1 MFVAVRAEFDELTID
16 GIRLLNGVETDPLS
30 QRKDAVMVRIALSGT
45 TRKIL
50 SHRLQQA
57 YATHT
62 SRLIR
67 RIHAL
72 LELADGKAVWDV
84 AELLGVG
91 EQTVRDWLHAFVLNG
106 VASLFYRPHPG
117 RPAKLSANQ
126 RQELRQLLV
135 DGPESSGY
143 ATACWT
149 TALIADLIHLRFKID
164 YAPRYL
170 SQLLDTL
177 GFSYQKAKFTS
188 DHLNDEE
195 ALLWL
200 EETWPEILRLAKEK
214 QAIILFGDEA
224 SFAQWG
230 SLGYTW
236 ALKGVQPTVK
246 TTGIRKAYRVFGLL
260 DCFGG
265 TLYFE
270 GIDSK
275 FNTESY
281 RTFLEKA
288 LATLPG
294 HVIMI
299 QDNASYHVS
308 RPLRAFYAAHAD
320 RLTVY
325 QLPAYSPDLN
335 PIEYLWKK
343 VKKEATH
350 LHYFPLF
357 AELIAEVTKTL
368 TRLAGSPEELT
379 SLQGEYR
386 FIKLPAA

>member
-1 MFVAVRAEFDELTID
+1 
-16 GIRLLNGVETDPLS
+16 
-30 QRKDAVMVRIALSGT
+30 MVRIALSGT

-50 SHRLQQA
+50 VGRLQQA

-62 SRLIR
+62 TRLIR

-72 LELADGKAVWDV
+72 LELAEGKAVWEV
-84 AELLGVG
+84 AELLGIG

-106 VASLFYRPHPG
+106 AASLFYRPHPG
-117 RPAKLSANQ
+117 RPAKLTDTQ
-126 RQELRQLLV
+126 RRELRQLLLA
-135 DGPESSGY
+135 GPEAAGY
-143 ATACWT
+143 PTACWT
-149 TALIADLIHLRFKID
+149 TALIADLIHLRFQVD

-170 SQLLDTL
+170 SQLLAAL
-177 GFSYQKAKFTS
+177 GFSYQKAKLTS

-200 EETWPEILRLAKEK
+200 EETWPEILRVAQEK

-224 SFAQWG
+224 SVAQWG

-236 ALKGVQPTVK
+236 ALKGVQPTVR

-265 TLYFE
+265 SLFFQ
-270 GIDSK
+270 GLDGK

-281 RTFLEKA
+281 RAFLEETLAA
-288 LATLPG
+288 LRG
-294 HVIMI
+294 HLILV

-308 RPLRAFYAAHAD
+308 RSLRAFYEAHAD

-325 QLPAYSPDLN
+325 QLPSYSPDLN
-335 PIEYLWKK
+335 PIEYLWTK
-343 VKKEATH
+343 VKKDATH
-350 LHYFPLF
+350 LRYFPLF
-357 AELIAEVTKTL
+357 ADLIAEVTKTL
-368 TRLAGSPEELT
+368 TRFAHLTDELT